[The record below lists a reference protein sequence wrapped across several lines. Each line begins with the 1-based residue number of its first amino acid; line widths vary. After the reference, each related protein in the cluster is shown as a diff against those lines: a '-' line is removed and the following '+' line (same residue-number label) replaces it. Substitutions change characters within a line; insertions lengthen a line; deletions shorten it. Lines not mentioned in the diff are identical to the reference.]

1 MTHRGQEKI
10 FETVKLSERSVAIKL
25 SRVENLK
32 DTVV

>member
-10 FETVKLSERSVAIKL
+10 FETVKLSERNVGIKL

-32 DTVV
+32 NTVV

>member
-10 FETVKLSERSVAIKL
+10 FETVKSFERSVAIKL

-32 DTVV
+32 NIVV